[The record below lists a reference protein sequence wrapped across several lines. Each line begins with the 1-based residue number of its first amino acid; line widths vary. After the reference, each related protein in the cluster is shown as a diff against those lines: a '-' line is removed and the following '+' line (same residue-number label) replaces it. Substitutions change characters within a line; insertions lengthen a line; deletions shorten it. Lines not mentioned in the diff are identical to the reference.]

1 MYSTTTYSE
10 EEKVMTLTLTANV
23 YPIQSEAVG
32 VTYSIDS
39 VTDCPFTIDDTS
51 DYIKLEQDGLTCNIK
66 IFKSFLGGTVT
77 IKCESNSA
85 TDKVSDTCDIKY
97 LGVPTSLDVT
107 YNGANYSKGNACEVL
122 EGSQVDVLF
131 DYDNYFGT
139 IGNVEELYNAGLTD
153 FHYTPQLSQEGT
165 VKCNITVCLG
175 GKTQVISFSH
185 VIPNASENSVVIKY
199 SDLLDTNIFDE
210 DQISVLQNL
219 AIFTKVQYELNYSSF
234 FRNSSKTV
242 LENNDI
248 LFSTTLTSA
257 VRLNKEVDLY
267 SKYKTNE
274 SFDEGTFAEGDF
286 IKYEFD
292 LSNLEFWVAMGS
304 GLYGQGAFSNYHYTK
319 FMLSPIA
326 TDVTFSEEEVII

>member
-1 MYSTTTYSE
+1 MRSRQVYSSSYDKDVTSNKPSLKMYSTTTYSE

-122 EGSQVDVLF
+122 EF
-131 DYDNYFGT
+131 
-139 IGNVEELYNAGLTD
+139 
-153 FHYTPQLSQEGT
+153 
-165 VKCNITVCLG
+165 
-175 GKTQVISFSH
+175 
-185 VIPNASENSVVIKY
+185 
-199 SDLLDTNIFDE
+199 
-210 DQISVLQNL
+210 
-219 AIFTKVQYELNYSSF
+219 
-234 FRNSSKTV
+234 
-242 LENNDI
+242 
-248 LFSTTLTSA
+248 
-257 VRLNKEVDLY
+257 
-267 SKYKTNE
+267 
-274 SFDEGTFAEGDF
+274 
-286 IKYEFD
+286 
-292 LSNLEFWVAMGS
+292 
-304 GLYGQGAFSNYHYTK
+304 
-319 FMLSPIA
+319 
-326 TDVTFSEEEVII
+326 